1 MGTFT
6 DYYETLVPA
15 HGTALIR
22 LEGSKRHDRT
32 CYEAEYA
39 FMQEFLPD
47 NKQAAHFTPKSGA
60 SGEYIIENLGIT
72 PYQLGQNTKKR
83 VYSTKGG
90 DILT

>member
-1 MGTFT
+1 MRDLWNHQEMGTFT

-47 NKQAAHFTPKSGA
+47 NKQTGSFYTKIRSLRRIYYEKSWKFTF
-60 SGEYIIENLGIT
+60 
-72 PYQLGQNTKKR
+72 QLGRIQKR
-83 VYSTKGG
+83 VY
-90 DILT
+90 

>member
-39 FMQEFLPD
+39 FMQEFQEP
-47 NKQAAHFTPKSGA
+47 Q
-60 SGEYIIENLGIT
+60 EN
-72 PYQLGQNTKKR
+72 
-83 VYSTKGG
+83 
-90 DILT
+90 IL

>member
-60 SGEYIIENLGIT
+60 SGEYIMKNLEIHL
-72 PYQLGQNTKKR
+72 PIGQNSETC
-83 VYSTKGG
+83 
-90 DILT
+90 ILAKEEIINLS